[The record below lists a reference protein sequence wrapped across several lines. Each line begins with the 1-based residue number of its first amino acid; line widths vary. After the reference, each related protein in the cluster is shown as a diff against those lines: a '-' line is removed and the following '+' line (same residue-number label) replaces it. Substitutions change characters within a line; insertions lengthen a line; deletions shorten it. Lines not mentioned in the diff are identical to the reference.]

1 MADWLVVLGDDSI
14 KYQGTWADFKEKPEN
29 IQKVHVAETHNNSV
43 EEKNPVNKTV
53 QSKSLDVAEA
63 VSDLSRATGDI
74 SLYGNVLTQF
84 HGMFY

>member
-1 MADWLVVLGDDSI
+1 LADWLVVLGDDSI
-14 KYQGTWADFKEKPEN
+14 KYQGTWADLKEKPEN
-29 IQKVHVAETHNNSV
+29 ILKIYVAETHNNSA
-43 EEKNPVNKTV
+43 EGTHPVNETV

-74 SLYGNVLTQF
+74 SLYGNALTQS